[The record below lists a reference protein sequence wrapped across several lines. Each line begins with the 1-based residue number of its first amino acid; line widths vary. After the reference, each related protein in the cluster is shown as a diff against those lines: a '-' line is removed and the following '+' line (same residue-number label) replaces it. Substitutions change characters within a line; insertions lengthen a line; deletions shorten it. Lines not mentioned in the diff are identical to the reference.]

1 MVPDFQTLMLPVLR
15 HAAERRWRTRELVE
29 RLSDEFGLTEEERA
43 RTIPSGRQG
52 LMANRVHWAV
62 TYLVQAGLLLRPARG
77 ECEATAAGRAL
88 LDEAPER
95 LSVAA
100 LTARY
105 PALRDFLGRRP
116 DSEDR
121 AAPRDTT
128 PSPAASDASSSPAA
142 LPGAAA
148 ATPDDAIDSALAA
161 IEAKVR
167 QDLLDRLLEAPPD
180 FFERVVVDLLLAMG
194 YGSTAEDA
202 GRTLGRTG
210 DGGVDGVIREDR
222 LGLDLIYVQA
232 KRYRDGP
239 VTADQ
244 LRSFAGALDD
254 KGARKGVFITTSRF
268 TADARSFAERQQMK
282 RIALVDGDT
291 LTSLMLR
298 HDVGVR
304 PARTIVLKKLDLDYF
319 EPDDPA

>member
-1 MVPDFQTLMLPVLR
+1 MIPDFQTLMLPVLR
-15 HAAERRWRTRELVE
+15 RSAERRWKARELIE
-29 RLSDEFGLTEEERA
+29 QLSTDFGLSDAER
-43 RTIPSGRQG
+43 TQLQPSGRQT
-52 LMANRVHWAV
+52 LVANRIHWAI
-62 TYLVQAGLLLRPARG
+62 TYLVQAGLVARPARG
-77 ECEATAAGRAL
+77 ECEATPAGRAL
-88 LDEAPER
+88 LAENPER
-95 LSVAA
+95 LTTKVLAERS
-100 LTARY
+100 
-105 PALRDFLGRRP
+105 PALREFVGRRGAGGDADTPTP
-116 DSEDR
+116 D
-121 AAPRDTT
+121 TGN
-128 PSPAASDASSSPAA
+128 SPTDPFAASPGSS
-142 LPGAAA
+142 
-148 ATPDDAIDSALAA
+148 TPDDAIDAALAA
-161 IEAKVR
+161 IDAKVR
-167 QDLLDRLLEAPPD
+167 QDLLDRLLEASPA

-202 GRTLGRTG
+202 GRTLGGSG

-222 LGLDLIYVQA
+222 LGLDLIYIQA

-268 TADARSFAERQQMK
+268 TADAQSFAERQQMK
-282 RIALVDGDT
+282 RIALVDGAQ

>member
-15 HAAERRWRTRELVE
+15 RFGERRWRTQELVDSIAE
-29 RLSDEFGLTEEERA
+29 QFGLSEADRTEML
-43 RTIPSGRQG
+43 PSGRQTR
-52 LMANRVHWAV
+52 LANRVHWALA
-62 TYLVQAGLLLRPARG
+62 YLHKSGLISRLGRG
-77 ECEATAAGRAL
+77 EYDVTDMGRSVLAAP
-88 LDEAPER
+88 PER
-95 LSVAA
+95 LTLAFLVENFPG
-100 LTARY
+100 AR
-105 PALRDFLGRRP
+105 AFRASAG
-116 DSEDR
+116 SEDAGR
-121 AAPRDTT
+121 GQA
-128 PSPAASDASSSPAA
+128 
-142 LPGAAA
+142 GAANDPLA
-148 ATPDDAIDSALAA
+148 PASATSTPDDAIDSALAS
-161 IEAKVR
+161 IESKVR
-167 QDLLDRLLEAPPD
+167 QDLLERLLEAPPA
-180 FFERVVVDLLLAMG
+180 FFERVVVDPLLAMG
-194 YGSTAEDA
+194 YGSTAEGA
-202 GRTLGRTG
+202 GRTLGGSG

-222 LGLDLIYVQA
+222 LGLDLIYIQA

-268 TADARSFAERQQMK
+268 TADAQGFAERQQMK
-282 RIALVDGDT
+282 RIALVDGEK

>member
-88 LDEAPER
+88 LAEAPER

-100 LTARY
+100 LAARY
-105 PALRDFLGRRP
+105 PALRAFRDSRP
-116 DSEDR
+116 VGEDQ
-121 AAPRDTT
+121 
-128 PSPAASDASSSPAA
+128 PAARDAASSPAA

-291 LTSLMLR
+291 LTALMLR

>member
-15 HAAERRWRTRELVE
+15 RLGERPWRTTDLVVSVGEEFELSADDIAE
-29 RLSDEFGLTEEERA
+29 LL
-43 RTIPSGRQG
+43 PSGRQTR
-52 LMANRVHWAV
+52 LANRIHWALAYLNKSGLILRV
-62 TYLVQAGLLLRPARG
+62 GRGEYSISDLGRSVLNAPPDRITLGFLVQNFPGAR
-77 ECEATAAGRAL
+77 AFR
-88 LDEAPER
+88 R
-95 LSVAA
+95 LADA
-100 LTARY
+100 
-105 PALRDFLGRRP
+105 
-116 DSEDR
+116 
-121 AAPRDTT
+121 
-128 PSPAASDASSSPAA
+128 DASGRSPGDGIGEPVGAPNG
-142 LPGAAA
+142 PG
-148 ATPDDAIDSALAA
+148 TPDDAIDAALAS

-167 QDLLDRLLEAPPD
+167 QDLLDRLLEAPPA

-202 GRTLGRTG
+202 GRTLGGSG

-222 LGLDLIYVQA
+222 LGLDLIYIQA

-268 TADARSFAERQQMK
+268 TADAQGFAERQQMK
-282 RIALVDGDT
+282 RIALVDGEK